1 MSVWT
6 KVQNR
11 VLYENVDMDIFKE
24 ALAEM
29 DVTLDYGIKEI
40 SNSFGRS
47 KVDAGIIYKNNKTSL
62 GITRNSKG
70 GISLVGDTWRS
81 GIVGDKQADK
91 LINMMSQAYQ
101 KVRLKKELE
110 LQGWVVNTVKK
121 EDKIVLECM
130 QY

>member
-11 VLYENVDMDIFKE
+11 ALYENVDMDVLTE
-24 ALAEM
+24 ALSELEL
-29 DVTLDYGIKEI
+29 TLDHGVKEI
-40 SNSFGRS
+40 SNSYGKS
-47 KVDAGIIYKNNKTSL
+47 KVEAGLLYKGNQTAL
-62 GITRNSKG
+62 GIQVNANK

-91 LINMMSQAYQ
+91 LINMISQAYQ
-101 KVRLKKELE
+101 KVKLKKELE
-110 LQGWVVNTVKK
+110 LQGWLVNTIKK
-121 EDKIVLECM
+121 EDKIVLECV

>member
-11 VLYENVDMDIFKE
+11 TLYENVDMDIFKE

-29 DVTLDYGIKEI
+29 DITLDYGIKEI

-110 LQGWVVNTVKK
+110 LQGWIVNTVKK

>member
-11 VLYENVDMDIFKE
+11 ALYENVNMDIFKE

-29 DVTLDYGIKEI
+29 DITLDYGIKEI
-40 SNSFGRS
+40 SNSYGKS

>member
-6 KVQNR
+6 KVQNKA
-11 VLYENVDMDIFKE
+11 LYENVDMTIFTE

-29 DVTLDYGIKEI
+29 NITLDYGVKEI

-47 KVDAGIIYKNNKTSL
+47 KVDAGIIYNNKKTAL
-62 GITRNSKG
+62 GITRNTKG
-70 GISLVGDTWRS
+70 GISLVGDTWKS

>member
-11 VLYENVDMDIFKE
+11 ALYENVDMDIFKE

-29 DVTLDYGIKEI
+29 DITLDYGIKEI

-110 LQGWVVNTVKK
+110 LQGWIVNTVKK

>member
-11 VLYENVDMDIFKE
+11 ALYENVDMAIFTE

-29 DVTLDYGIKEI
+29 EITLDYEIKEI

-47 KVDAGIIYKNNKTSL
+47 KVDAGIIYKNNKTAL
-62 GITRNSKG
+62 GITRNTKG

>member
-6 KVQNR
+6 KVQNKA
-11 VLYENVDMDIFKE
+11 LYENVDMAIFTE

-29 DVTLDYGIKEI
+29 NITLDYEVKEI

-47 KVDAGIIYKNNKTSL
+47 KVDAGIIYKNNKTAL
-62 GITRNSKG
+62 GITRNTKG
-70 GISLVGDTWRS
+70 GISLVGDTWKS

>member
-11 VLYENVDMDIFKE
+11 ALYENVDMAIFTE

-29 DVTLDYGIKEI
+29 EITLDYGIKEI

-47 KVDAGIIYKNNKTSL
+47 KVDAGIIYKNNKTAL
-62 GITRNSKG
+62 GITKNTKG

>member
-11 VLYENVDMDIFKE
+11 ALYENVDMDIFKE

-29 DVTLDYGIKEI
+29 DITLDYGIKEI

-110 LQGWVVNTVKK
+110 LQGWVINTVKK

>member
-11 VLYENVDMDIFKE
+11 ALYENVDMDIFKE

-29 DVTLDYGIKEI
+29 DITLDYGIKEI

>member
-11 VLYENVDMDIFKE
+11 ALYENVDIDIFKE

-29 DVTLDYGIKEI
+29 DITLDYGIKEI

>member
-11 VLYENVDMDIFKE
+11 ALYENVDMAIFTE

-29 DVTLDYGIKEI
+29 EITLDQGIKEI

-47 KVDAGIIYKNNKTSL
+47 KVDAGIIYKNNKTAL
-62 GITRNSKG
+62 GITRNTKG

>member
-11 VLYENVDMDIFKE
+11 ALYENVDMDIFKE

-29 DVTLDYGIKEI
+29 DITLDYGIKEI

-121 EDKIVLECM
+121 EDKIILECM

>member
-6 KVQNR
+6 KVQSR
-11 VLYENVDMDIFKE
+11 ALYENVNMEVLEE
-24 ALAEM
+24 ALLGMEIK
-29 DVTLDYGIKEI
+29 LDKNVKEI
-40 SNSFGRS
+40 SNAFGKS
-47 KVDAGIIYKNNKTSL
+47 KVDAGLVYKGNQTSL
-62 GITRNSKG
+62 GISRNSKG
-70 GISLVGDTWRS
+70 GISLIGDTWRS

-110 LQGWVVNTVKK
+110 LQGWIVNEVKK
-121 EDKIVLECM
+121 EEKIVLECM

>member
-6 KVQNR
+6 KVQNKA
-11 VLYENVDMDIFKE
+11 LYENVDMDIFKE

-29 DVTLDYGIKEI
+29 DITLDYGIKEI

-62 GITRNSKG
+62 GITINSKG

-110 LQGWVVNTVKK
+110 LQGWIINTVKK

>member
-11 VLYENVDMDIFKE
+11 VLYENVDMEILKE
-24 ALAEM
+24 ALLEM
-29 DVTLDYGIKEI
+29 NVSLDESTKEI
-40 SNSFGRS
+40 ANSFGRS
-47 KVDAGIIYKNNKTSL
+47 KVDAGLYFNNQKTSL
-62 GITRNSKG
+62 GIVKNAKG
-70 GISLVGDTWRS
+70 GISLVGDTWKS

-101 KVRLKKELE
+101 KVKLKKELE
-110 LQGWVVNTVKK
+110 LQGWDVNVIKK
-121 EDKIVLECM
+121 EDKIVLQCM

>member
-11 VLYENVDMDIFKE
+11 ALYENVDMDIFKE

-29 DVTLDYGIKEI
+29 DITLDYGIKEI

-81 GIVGDKQADK
+81 GIVGDKKAEK

>member
-11 VLYENVDMDIFKE
+11 ALYENVDMDIFKE

-29 DVTLDYGIKEI
+29 DITLDYGIKEI

-62 GITRNSKG
+62 GITRNFFSRRYME
-70 GISLVGDTWRS
+70 IRNCWR
-81 GIVGDKQADK
+81 
-91 LINMMSQAYQ
+91 
-101 KVRLKKELE
+101 
-110 LQGWVVNTVKK
+110 
-121 EDKIVLECM
+121 
-130 QY
+130 

>member
-11 VLYENVDMDIFKE
+11 ALYENVDMAIFTE

-29 DVTLDYGIKEI
+29 EITLDYGIKEI
-40 SNSFGRS
+40 SNSYGRS
-47 KVDAGIIYKNNKTSL
+47 KVDAGIIYKNNKTAL
-62 GITRNSKG
+62 GITRNTKG

>member
-6 KVQNR
+6 RVQNKA
-11 VLYENVDMDIFKE
+11 LYENVDMVIFKE

-29 DVTLDYGIKEI
+29 DITLDYEIKEI
-40 SNSFGRS
+40 SNSYGKS

-62 GITRNSKG
+62 GITINTKG
-70 GISLVGDTWRS
+70 GISLVGDTWKS

-110 LQGWVVNTVKK
+110 LQGWLVNTVKK
-121 EDKIVLECM
+121 EDKIILECM

>member
-11 VLYENVDMDIFKE
+11 ALYENVDMAIFTE

-29 DVTLDYGIKEI
+29 EITLDYGIKEI

-47 KVDAGIIYKNNKTSL
+47 KVDAGIIYKNNKTAL
-62 GITRNSKG
+62 GITRNTKG

-101 KVRLKKELE
+101 KVRLKKELV

>member
-11 VLYENVDMDIFKE
+11 ALYENVDMDIFKE

-29 DVTLDYGIKEI
+29 DITLDYGIKEI

-81 GIVGDKQADK
+81 GIVGDNQSDK

>member
-11 VLYENVDMDIFKE
+11 ALYENVNIDIFKE
-24 ALAEM
+24 AIAEL
-29 DVTLDYGIKEI
+29 DLTLDYGVTEI
-40 SNSFGRS
+40 SNSYGKS
-47 KVDAGIIYKNNKTSL
+47 KVEAGLLYKGNKTAL
-62 GITRNSKG
+62 GIQINAKK
-70 GISLVGDTWRS
+70 GISLVGDTWQS

-110 LQGWVVNTVKK
+110 LQGWLVNTVKK
-121 EDKIVLECM
+121 DNKIVLECT

>member
-11 VLYENVDMDIFKE
+11 ALYENVDMDIFKE

-29 DVTLDYGIKEI
+29 DITLDYGIKEI

-101 KVRLKKELE
+101 KVRLKKE
-110 LQGWVVNTVKK
+110 
-121 EDKIVLECM
+121 
-130 QY
+130 

>member
-6 KVQNR
+6 KVQNKA
-11 VLYENVDMDIFKE
+11 LYENVDMDIFKE

-29 DVTLDYGIKEI
+29 DITLDYGIKEI

>member
-11 VLYENVDMDIFKE
+11 ALYENVDMAIFTE

-29 DVTLDYGIKEI
+29 EITLDYGIKEI

-47 KVDAGIIYKNNKTSL
+47 KVDAGIIYKNNKTAL
-62 GITRNSKG
+62 GITRNTKG

>member
-6 KVQNR
+6 RVQNKA
-11 VLYENVDMDIFKE
+11 LYENVDMVIFKE

-29 DVTLDYGIKEI
+29 DITLDYEIKEI
-40 SNSFGRS
+40 SNSYGKS

-62 GITRNSKG
+62 GITINTKG
-70 GISLVGDTWRS
+70 GISLVGDTWKS

-110 LQGWVVNTVKK
+110 LQGWLVNTVKK